1 MKTCRGEN
9 ETANFARRR
18 RLDGGGGLGGRAG
31 WSLSCNT
38 KTRKTTGYSRCAF
51 VSRAQSRKDAAGI
64 LAGASVV
71 ILIVT
76 EGGVRFSCFLTC
88 AARICITMFRHGRA
102 RVRTNVQTSF
112 LFLSLPSRI
121 PFLSGPFFHS
131 FSPRVPRKEKEK
143 ERARQN
149 RKLMPRII

>member
-9 ETANFARRR
+9 ETALRREFCSSSSSGRRR
-18 RLDGGGGLGGRAG
+18 FGRTSGLV
-31 WSLSCNT
+31 LSCNT
-38 KTRKTTGYSRCAF
+38 KTRKTTGYSQCAF
-51 VSRAQSRKDAAGI
+51 VSRARSRKDAAGI

-102 RVRTNVQTSF
+102 RVRTNVCKLPSSF
-112 LFLSLPSRI
+112 SCFAHSFFLSFSSRV
-121 PFLSGPFFHS
+121 SQKK
-131 FSPRVPRKEKEK
+131 RKS
-143 ERARQN
+143 
-149 RKLMPRII
+149 RKLIPRII